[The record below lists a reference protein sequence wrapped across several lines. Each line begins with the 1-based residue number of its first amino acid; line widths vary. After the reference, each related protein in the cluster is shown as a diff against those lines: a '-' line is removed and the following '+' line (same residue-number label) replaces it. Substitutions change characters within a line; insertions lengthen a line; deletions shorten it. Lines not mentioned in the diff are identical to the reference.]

1 MKEKKEDYTEKFEK
15 ASISSKE
22 VSCDRCGIVVSR
34 DEITSIYVGEH
45 GEKID
50 LCKRCWENAKSYR

>member
-1 MKEKKEDYTEKFEK
+1 MKEKFEK